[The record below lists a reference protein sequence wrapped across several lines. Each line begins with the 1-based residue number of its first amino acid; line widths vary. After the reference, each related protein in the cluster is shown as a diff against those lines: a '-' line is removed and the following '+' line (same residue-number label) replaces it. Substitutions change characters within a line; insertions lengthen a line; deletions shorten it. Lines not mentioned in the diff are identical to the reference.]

1 VRLKECSNTGKTED
15 WKNAVIL
22 ERQYDRKNAVIPEKS
37 SNTGKK
43 L

>member
-15 WKNAVIL
+15 RKNAVIL